1 MSKDKPEVGDVW
13 KNKRKESLLYVIEV
27 DTNFITFLGCVED
40 VFAHK
45 IYKRYYVNS
54 FLYNDPRYIH
64 FTENYEYKGKSKV
77 KIEDLFNI
85 ENKQWSKK

>member
-13 KNKRKESLLYVIEV
+13 KNKHNESLLYIIEV
-27 DTNFITFLGCVED
+27 GSNFITFLGCAKD

-45 IYKRYYVNS
+45 TYKRYYVNS
-54 FLYNDPRYIH
+54 FLTDDPRYTH

-77 KIEDLFNI
+77 KIEDLFKTD
-85 ENKQWSKK
+85 EKELLK